1 MIGKVGTLLAEEN
14 INISY
19 MTVARTGPSARQA
32 AVMAIGVDERPS
44 KAVLDKIKGI
54 NAIEEVTFMQL

>member
-1 MIGKVGTLLAEEN
+1 MGTLLAEEH

-19 MTVARTGPSARQA
+19 MTVARTGPGQA

-44 KAVLDKIKGI
+44 KAVLAKIKDI
-54 NAIEEVTFMQL
+54 KAIEEVTFMEL